1 MSKYLD
7 AAAALVKQAA
17 DANER
22 RNASS
27 PHSRDR
33 GRVEFA
39 KLYALLA
46 AVDKGLMPEAVAEEV
61 YGQFRSE

>member
-7 AAAALVKQAA
+7 AAAALVKKAA
-17 DANER
+17 DDNEQR
-22 RNASS
+22 WGSTPGAAES
-27 PHSRDR
+27 

-46 AVDKGLMPEAVAEEV
+46 AVDKGLMPEAVAEEI
-61 YGQFRSE
+61 YGQLNR